1 MSKSHSDGAPAY
13 KDPASLKN
21 SSYKRGMKSD
31 IFSLGVI
38 LWEISSGKVPCGGH
52 IEVVDIIVYR
62 LNGSRDLPFPG
73 APEEYVNLYSEC
85 WDEDPNK
92 RPSCETVYTRL
103 TYCDKVDKVN
113 NLNKSLEIEPN
124 DAYALKV
131 RGSVYLDLKQ
141 YDNALIDL
149 NKSLEIEPNDAWALS
164 RRGCIYLALKQ

>member
-38 LWEISSGKVPCGGH
+38 LWEISSGKVPCGEH

-62 LNGSRDLPFPG
+62 LDGSRDLPFPG
-73 APEEYVNLYSEC
+73 TPEEYVNIYSEC
-85 WDEDPNK
+85 WDEDPNQ
-92 RPSCETVYTRL
+92 RPCCETVYKRL
-103 TYCDKVDKVN
+103 TYCDELN
-113 NLNKSLEIEPN
+113 NLNINESLEIKPN
-124 DAYALKV
+124 NVQALSR
-131 RGSVYLDLKQ
+131 RGEVYRLLKQ

-149 NKSLEIEPNDAWALS
+149 NKSLE
-164 RRGCIYLALKQ
+164 